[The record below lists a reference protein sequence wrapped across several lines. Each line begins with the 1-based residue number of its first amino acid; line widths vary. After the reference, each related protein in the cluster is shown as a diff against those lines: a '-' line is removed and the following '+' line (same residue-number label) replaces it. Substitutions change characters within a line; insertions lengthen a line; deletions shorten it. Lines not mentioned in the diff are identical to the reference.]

1 MTLCIPAMTYF
12 PRKRIPSIISA
23 EGLNFCVRYGYR
35 CIPFAIITGSER
47 SSHLSKRHSNKLL
60 FRLSLRLIS
69 ISPLNVSLH
78 LHS

>member
-1 MTLCIPAMTYF
+1 MYSGNDLLSQEKKYQVSSALKGLTSVFGMGTGVS
-12 PRKRIPSIISA
+12 PSLLSPDLR
-23 EGLNFCVRYGYR
+23 EF
-35 CIPFAIITGSER
+35 
-47 SSHLSKRHSNKLL
+47 SHLSKRHSNKLL